1 MIPVTVSFT
10 GTSCGLPEPDRFFS
24 SYLIKWTDQLLVL
37 DVSEGTIRALI
48 PLLHEN
54 KDRPVTV
61 VISHSHPDH
70 WSGLFLLV
78 QYFHQIKRIKPW
90 LLCLPEHVAD
100 RFEDLAR
107 LHYLFKER
115 MSVFPE
121 VKVIQSGRLS
131 LENGLVLVSSLNSHV
146 KKYEQFAPAGSLQ
159 SWSFQI
165 ENPETERWIGFTMDV
180 GSKEDVNALS
190 ATSPTEL
197 LVFDGS
203 HLSANEIREV
213 VDGLMPVSWII
224 SHYPE
229 KLKSEFPFHCLA
241 RDGQHLE
248 VTL

>member
-1 MIPVTVSFT
+1 MIPVSVSFT

-24 SYLIKWTDQLLVL
+24 SYLIQWSEQLLVL

-48 PLLHEN
+48 PLLQE
-54 KDRPVTV
+54 KKERPVTV

-78 QYFHQIKRIKPW
+78 QYFHQIKRTEPW
-90 LLCLPEHVAD
+90 QLFLPEHIAEH
-100 RFEDLAR
+100 FQELAR

-115 MSVFPE
+115 MSVFPD
-121 VKVIQSGRLS
+121 VKPIQSVSIS
-131 LENGLVLVSSLNSHV
+131 LGDGLVLIPSQNSHV

-159 SWSFQI
+159 SWSFRI

-180 GSKEDVNALS
+180 GSTDDVHLLS
-190 ATSPTEL
+190 ANSPTEL
-197 LVFDGS
+197 LIFDGS
-203 HLSANEIREV
+203 HLSASEIRTV

-224 SHYPE
+224 SHFPE

-241 RDGQHLE
+241 KDGQQLE
-248 VTL
+248 VIL